1 MEQQEQVND
10 TKLAVVTQE
19 YDAHRSS
26 QWHAH
31 LSARLMHFKTAANY
45 AAKIIEDS
53 ANYTFDAWANPRWS
67 NAFSANLGHL
77 GVYDETGTEV
87 ATFSWDRSVYY
98 DAVRGIPQL
107 YAATMYVLTA
117 MNEARARVRAIGQQD
132 MTPAEIEKEFG
143 LSRGTVRKYIFDHRE
158 ALIETGVVRRAD
170 ARTLLCKRGW
180 AIHRWGNKS

>member
-31 LSARLMHFKTAANY
+31 YKKRLMPHKLAANY
-45 AAKIIEDS
+45 AAQIIEDP
-53 ANYTFDAWANPRWS
+53 ANYTFDAWATPRWS
-67 NAFSANLGHL
+67 NAFAKAGGLRIF
-77 GVYDETGTEV
+77 DETCTEV
-87 ATFSWDRSVYY
+87 ATFSWNKSVYY
-98 DAVRGIPQL
+98 DVIQGVPWV

-117 MNEARARVRAIGQQD
+117 MNEARARVRAIGQQE

-143 LSRGTVRKYIFDHRE
+143 LSRGTVRKYIFDHRDE
-158 ALIETGVVRRAD
+158 LFAARVVRQAD